1 MQIGNINLIK
11 HKQVSRLKTAWT
23 QTHGTNDYRREWEQ
37 LNSLLAHGDSRLVL
51 VVAPVGAN
59 PESNDR
65 VVPTGEYE
73 PMYDFDT
80 CPLCLKVRANVIE

>member
-37 LNSLLAHGDSRLVL
+37 LNGLLAHGDSRLVL
-51 VVAPVGAN
+51 VVAPVGLILN
-59 PESNDR
+59 PT
-65 VVPTGEYE
+65 TGWTE
-73 PMYDFDT
+73 P
-80 CPLCLKVRANVIE
+80 RSG